1 MAKVKFWLLIQIV
14 PPFAL
19 SHGELRNWQR
29 ICTTLFRHCFLVKK
43 KQSMTT
49 IHQVWSAEIHTQTRN
64 TQHCFCE
71 RADAAWYQI
80 QTWSHEI
87 QNACCGGKPGQTRRC
102 RYSGGSQATFAM
114 PHLQNPP
121 RTTPPSP
128 WRPSPKWSTEPV
140 ISTLV
145 LVVGRGGGGIASQL
159 TWRGSHGD
167 KSQFTQGAVTLD
179 DIFTGCLYSSFDN
192 APATSFISLK
202 DESKAGNVISPLRQG
217 RRRRRI
223 KEEGGA
229 S

>member
-1 MAKVKFWLLIQIV
+1 MSDQSTTTMKWMKCDTERRTEVQYS
-14 PPFAL
+14 AL
-19 SHGELRNWQR
+19 HLWARDAMWYCYWGG
-29 ICTTLFRHCFLVKK
+29 F
-43 KQSMTT
+43 
-49 IHQVWSAEIHTQTRN
+49 QT
-64 TQHCFCE
+64 
-71 RADAAWYQI
+71 
-80 QTWSHEI
+80 
-87 QNACCGGKPGQTRRC
+87 
-102 RYSGGSQATFAM
+102 TFAM
-114 PHLQNPP
+114 PHLHNPSP
-121 RTTPPSP
+121 ITPPLP
-128 WRPSPKWSTEPV
+128 CRPSPQWSTEPV

-145 LVVGRGGGGIASQL
+145 VVVVGGGRVASQL
-159 TWRGSHGD
+159 TWRGSHRD

>member
-1 MAKVKFWLLIQIV
+1 M
-14 PPFAL
+14 
-19 SHGELRNWQR
+19 N
-29 ICTTLFRHCFLVKK
+29 
-43 KQSMTT
+43 
-49 IHQVWSAEIHTQTRN
+49 QVWHTETHTDVQYSALHLWTRD
-64 TQHCFCE
+64 TM
-71 RADAAWYQI
+71 WYWF

-87 QNACCGGKPGQTRRC
+87 ETACRGLCQVNHGGTVIREGPKEHLPCLTYKHPTPKPLPLHPAAPHPNDLL
-102 RYSGGSQATFAM
+102 SLSSPHWWWWWGS
-114 PHLQNPP
+114 
-121 RTTPPSP
+121 
-128 WRPSPKWSTEPV
+128 
-140 ISTLV
+140 
-145 LVVGRGGGGIASQL
+145 GGGGGGVASQL
-159 TWRGSHGD
+159 TWRGSHRD